1 MVSAGGT
8 GDGTSAPLSQPAA
21 RRKFW
26 GWGLEGEGLA
36 ASEIERLGAVFTE
49 RLGIDGVREVPQLF
63 ATALRGAKAELDP
76 AGIMNPGVLLEP
88 TGAATYS
95 REGGR

>member
-1 MVSAGGT
+1 MAAPVHVNCGAECGGRGPSAARSGAGRMTSRPGLLGGVIVSAGGT
-8 GDGTSAPLSQPAA
+8 GDGASVPLSQSAA

-49 RLGIDGVREVPQLF
+49 RLGTDGVRVQ
-63 ATALRGAKAELDP
+63 
-76 AGIMNPGVLLEP
+76 EP
-88 TGAATYS
+88 
-95 REGGR
+95 